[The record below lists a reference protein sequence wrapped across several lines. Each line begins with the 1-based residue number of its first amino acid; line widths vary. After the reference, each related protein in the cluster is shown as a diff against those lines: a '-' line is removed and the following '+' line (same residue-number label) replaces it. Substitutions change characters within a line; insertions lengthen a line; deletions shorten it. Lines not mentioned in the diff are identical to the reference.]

1 MKAFQLVGHGTPGR
15 FELRDVADPKPALG
29 EVVVDMR
36 ACGLNHLDLWLEEGG
51 LPIKVDLPRTPGGE
65 VAGVISELGQDV
77 NKNAL
82 GVPPDSESGPGK
94 MPEALSWR
102 VGDHVA
108 VQSNLFCGQCEFCQ
122 RGEESMCLRS
132 RLLGVDCDGGFAE
145 KVVVPAS
152 SLVRLPD
159 SVSFETSAALTLAAS
174 TAMHMLT
181 DRIQVKEGDW
191 VLAIGGASGVGS
203 AAIQIAKGYGAHV
216 ISTGSSAEKRAL
228 AQRLGAEF
236 VVDSNDPKWPAEVRR
251 ITNKHGVDIV
261 VEHVGGEVLV
271 KCFDCLARGGS
282 VVTCGATAGREVT
295 LNLWPLF
302 VKQQR
307 LVGSYGRNRADMR
320 RTLDWAAS
328 GKLKPVIH
336 STLPL
341 DQAAESF
348 ARLRARAVLGKIVV
362 AIQPG
367 LLRQRGTL

>member
-1 MKAFQLVGHGTPGR
+1 MKAFQLVEHGAPGR
-15 FELRDVADPKPALG
+15 FELRDVPDPKPAPG
-29 EVVVDMR
+29 EVVVEVR
-36 ACGLNHLDLWLEEGG
+36 ACGLNHLDLWLEEAG

-65 VAGVISELGQDV
+65 VSGIICELGEGV
-77 NKNAL
+77 NECAP
-82 GVPPDSESGPGK
+82 GVPPGFAPEPDK
-94 MPEALSWR
+94 MPGAHFWH
-102 VGDHVA
+102 VGDRVA

-145 KVVVPAS
+145 KVIAPAS

-159 SVSFETSAALTLAAS
+159 SMSFETSAALTLAGS

-181 DRIQVKEGDW
+181 NRTQMKEGDW

-203 AAIQIAKGYGAHV
+203 AAIQIAKGHGARV
-216 ISTGSSAEKRAL
+216 ISTGSSPEKRQL

-251 ITNKHGVDIV
+251 ITNKRGVDIV

-271 KCFDCLARGGS
+271 KCFDCLARGGTI
-282 VVTCGATAGREVT
+282 VTCGATAGRDVT

-307 LVGSYGRNRADMR
+307 LIGSYGRNCADL
-320 RTLDWAAS
+320 RTTLEWAAS

-336 STLPL
+336 STFPL
-341 DQAAESF
+341 EHAAEAF
-348 ARLRARAVLGKIVV
+348 AALRERRVLGKVV
-362 AIQPG
+362 ISNQ
-367 LLRQRGTL
+367 